1 MCGEYL
7 LLLVQYIGD
16 FFMEIEELFLLII
29 FHSLL
34 HDSHIVSCLITI
46 LSYEFALNILLNL
59 LSFLFR
65 DVLRL
70 LRHTLVHCL
79 FLI

>member
-1 MCGEYL
+1 MRSEYL
-7 LLLVQYIGD
+7 LLFVQYIGD
-16 FFMEIEELFLLII
+16 FLMEIEEFFLFIV

-34 HDSHIVSCLITI
+34 HYSHIVSCLITI

-59 LSFLFR
+59 LLLVFG

-70 LRHTLVHCL
+70 HRHTLVHCL
-79 FLI
+79 LLI

>member
-1 MCGEYL
+1 MRSEDL
-7 LLLVQYIGD
+7 LLFVQYIGN
-16 FFMEIEELFLLII
+16 FLMEIEEFFLFVV
-29 FHSLL
+29 FHCLL
-34 HDSHIVSCLITI
+34 HYSHIVSCLITI

-59 LSFLFR
+59 LLFVFR

-79 FLI
+79 LLI